1 MCQEAKLL
9 LYRVSGGRLRLREL
23 FFAEESEETNA
34 DAELGQEAN
43 PKPGLREAFRPAS
56 GEVGEGR
63 SWSDGVETVS
73 PRDDGCDGTDA
84 LSGHYCTC

>member
-1 MCQEAKLL
+1 MSTGC
-9 LYRVSGGRLRLREL
+9 LRLREL
-23 FFAEESEETNA
+23 FLAEESEEADA
-34 DAELGQEAN
+34 DAELEEEAD
-43 PKPGLREAFRPAS
+43 PEPWLREAFRPAS

-73 PRDDGCDGTDA
+73 SRDDGCDGTDA